1 LDASPCALDAY
12 CVEIVVKLPDGK
24 SRRGSGYVTG
34 RCRIITA
41 LHILIGSKA
50 VAEGGVIVA
59 PDKIQ
64 IRSHGD
70 FEAKFRGVSD
80 VAVDRAEERF
90 RAAAA
95 GDFLWRP
102 ASLLWPPTRSQV
114 PRFDLAVL
122 AVEPSDALDHVRNA
136 PVARTL
142 TPQTDSVCRGMGFP
156 SWNEMKTS
164 MQETLADPCVVEG
177 ELTLGPARF
186 RSAAPFT
193 VRNGGPPTAELWAGL
208 SGAAFFAVSTRAL
221 VAIAAEVR
229 WEADNTGLWLT
240 RLGDVP
246 HGGEFEEFWQASGL
260 VRPIAPGSA
269 RARSVFVI
277 GGNTGDSGFGSFES
291 VELQNACRQV
301 GEAIARAGA
310 ELIVCSPFPDS
321 ADIHSVLG
329 YARAGAG
336 GTVHFHSPQ
345 HPDVEEKRAELIH
358 AIGKTGTRFVD
369 WWYPGPETTEAW
381 GQAWL
386 LAQLQALER
395 ADLVVAIGGRLSNTA
410 NTLLHLTESRRL
422 PLVPFTFLGGAAR
435 RAFDRRDWRALHPNL
450 DASRLHQREAVGEV
464 MEIANHIILDR
475 VLEFSSPL
483 EARTVF
489 ISRARRDGVPHAET
503 LSRCL
508 NGLGFTCL
516 LGDSQVNGDRL
527 VEPAIAD
534 AIQRSQIFIA
544 LWSAGYAASIWCNDE
559 LELALEWSRTSKL
572 RVWIFNIDGSDVV
585 PREARRLP
593 QVVAR
598 SPDELVTAVRDLL
611 EPGQL
616 TSDCARKS

>member
-1 LDASPCALDAY
+1 MDASPCALDAY
-12 CVEIVVKLPDGK
+12 CVEILVKLPDGK
-24 SRRGSGYVTG
+24 FRRGSGYVTG
-34 RCRIITA
+34 PCRIITA
-41 LHILIGSKA
+41 LHILIGSEA
-50 VAEGGVIVA
+50 VENGRIVLA

-122 AVEPSDALDHVRNA
+122 TVEPSDALDHVRNA

-156 SWNEMKTS
+156 SWNEIMTS
-164 MQETLADPCVVEG
+164 MHETLADPSVVEG

-208 SGAAFFAVSTRAL
+208 SGAAFFAISTHAL
-221 VAIAAEVR
+221 VAIATEVR
-229 WEADNTGLWLT
+229 WVEGNTGLWLT

-260 VRPIAPGSA
+260 VRPIVPGSV

-277 GGNTGDSGFGSFES
+277 GGDTGESEFGSYES
-291 VELQNACRQV
+291 LELEDACCKV

-310 ELIVCSPFPDS
+310 ELIVCSPFRDAADS
-321 ADIHSVLG
+321 HSARG

-345 HPDVEEKRAELIH
+345 HPDVEEKRAELMRF
-358 AIGKTGTRFVD
+358 IGKTDTRFVD
-369 WWYPGPETTEAW
+369 WWYPGPETPEAW

-395 ADLVVAIGGRLSNTA
+395 ADLVVAIGGRLSKTA

-435 RAFDRRDWRALHPNL
+435 RAFDRRDWLALHPKL
-450 DASRLHQREAVGEV
+450 DASRLHQREAIGEV
-464 MEIANHIILDR
+464 MEIANQIILDR
-475 VLEFSSPL
+475 VLEFSSPS
-483 EARTVF
+483 EARTIF
-489 ISRARRDGVPHAET
+489 ISRARRDGVPHRRHYRAALIVWASLAYWATVKSPETGSWSPPSPTPSSGRRSSSRSGALVMLPAFGATTNLSLPWSGAE
-503 LSRCL
+503 R
-508 NGLGFTCL
+508 
-516 LGDSQVNGDRL
+516 
-527 VEPAIAD
+527 
-534 AIQRSQIFIA
+534 
-544 LWSAGYAASIWCNDE
+544 AS
-559 LELALEWSRTSKL
+559 
-572 RVWIFNIDGSDVV
+572 
-585 PREARRLP
+585 
-593 QVVAR
+593 
-598 SPDELVTAVRDLL
+598 
-611 EPGQL
+611 
-616 TSDCARKS
+616 